1 MRRSA
6 ILERRRSGVLVGGGV
21 VGGADMRRLEE
32 RRRRVGCIVFVGEG
46 VRREKE
52 EWVGEGERRAG

>member
-6 ILERRRSGVLVGGGV
+6 ILERRRSGVLVRGGDGEA
-21 VGGADMRRLEE
+21 GMRRWED